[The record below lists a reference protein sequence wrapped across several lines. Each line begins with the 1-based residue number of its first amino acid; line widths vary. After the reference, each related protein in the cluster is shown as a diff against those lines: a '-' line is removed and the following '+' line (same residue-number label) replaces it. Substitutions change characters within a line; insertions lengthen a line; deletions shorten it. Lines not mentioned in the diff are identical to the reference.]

1 MKWIGVLL
9 IAGSLLLPPFLAGDF
24 YINLASQILIAAIF
38 ALSLNLLVGF
48 GGMTSLGHASYLG
61 VAAYISALLTSR
73 YGYGHGAAAIISIV
87 GTVAMAACF
96 GVIALRASGL
106 GFLMITLALSQVLW
120 GLAYRMSNVTNGDN
134 GIVGLTRPAPLG
146 IPLDRPTSFYWFVLF
161 VATIAFLMMAVFVSS
176 SFGSSLKGV
185 RDQPRRMAALGFNP
199 WLIRWLTFIYAG
211 FWAGVSGLL
220 FVYYHNYIH
229 PTSLSITSS
238 AEALLG
244 VIAGGSGT
252 LGGPAVG
259 AALVLLLKNYA
270 SAYIERWN
278 MLLGL
283 VFLLIVLV
291 MPTGVVPGFSKLMA
305 GLRGERR

>member
-1 MKWIGVLL
+1 MKWLGIAL

-24 YINLASQILIAAIF
+24 YINLASQILIASIF

-61 VAAYISALLTSR
+61 VAAYISALLTSK
-73 YGYGHGAAAIISIV
+73 YGIGHGAAAAISIS
-87 GTVAMAACF
+87 GTIAMAAFF

-134 GIVGLTRPAPLG
+134 GITGLTRPAPFG
-146 IPLDRPTSFYWFVLF
+146 ISLDNPVSFYWFVLIVTVAAF
-161 VATIAFLMMAVFVSS
+161 VMMTMFVSS
-176 SFGSSLKGV
+176 AFGSSLKGV

-199 WLIRWLTFIYAG
+199 WLIRWITFIYAG
-211 FWAGVSGLL
+211 FWGGIAGLL
-220 FVYYHNYIH
+220 YVYYHKYIH
-229 PTSLSITSS
+229 PSSLSTTSS

-252 LGGPAVG
+252 LGGPVAG

-278 MLLGL
+278 MLLGF
-283 VFLLIVLV
+283 VFLFIVLV
-291 MPTGVVPGFSKLMA
+291 MPRGIVPGVSRLVTS
-305 GLRGERR
+305 LREGSR